1 MQTKPLWSEF
11 QDLLNS
17 EIFLLQNT
25 PKTVFFGFPDN
36 KENFEII
43 NHLHFIFKCYLFNS
57 RDTRK
62 TKKEGLKKNTIKIYN
77 IEKQIYSN
85 NSKKE
90 TKFKKKYHIL
100 ENLLKF
106 TSKVAWVGIGK
117 VNMPI

>member
-62 TKKEGLKKNTIKIYN
+62 TKKERLKKNTIKIYN

-90 TKFKKKYHIL
+90 TKFTKKYHIL